1 MKMDQKT
8 REKLNRII
16 GILDGVSWAIDN
28 HLIVECIMHV
38 QEDLEKILEGE
49 E

>member
-16 GILDGVSWAIDN
+16 GILDGVSWAIEDST
-28 HLIVECIMHV
+28 IADCIMHV
-38 QEDLEKILEGE
+38 QEELEKSLEGE
-49 E
+49 K